1 MKYLLALFTL
11 TLSLS
16 VFSQTGA
23 IDRLQKQRKDL
34 QSEIDNTN
42 KLYLDVK
49 KQTTTIVQ
57 RINLI
62 NKQIS
67 NRKKMIEVQNNEI
80 SALDN
85 ELNRLHRD
93 ISVLDKE
100 LKEKQK
106 KYANAIKTVMHKR
119 QSENKIFF
127 ILSGKSFGEAL
138 RRMQYLKQY
147 SRVQKDQAGEIK
159 IKNAELLAKQL
170 DIEKAKIERSK
181 TLVSIQAE
189 QSSLVIEEQ
198 TRKSEMSEAKGKEK
212 ELQKV
217 LQDKQQQANR
227 LNAEIQKSIA
237 EEVARQEKE
246 ARRLEEIQRQKR
258 AEQARIAEEKRLKD
272 ERLKEE
278 RLNQERLNEERSK
291 VVEKKPKKAKVEKK
305 KEAVVVAPPVRE
317 PEKAVVVEEPLI
329 AATESFNLSKNFVAN
344 KGKLPMPVTGPA
356 TITSTFGVH
365 KHAEWNVSTN
375 NSGID
380 IQAQRN
386 ADIRS
391 IFEGEVS
398 RIIAFPGYN
407 NCVILRHGDYYT
419 FYANIIN
426 IYVKQGQKV
435 KTGEALGKIYTDSDN
450 GLSTMHFQLWQKT
463 TKLDP
468 SPWLKK

>member
-1 MKYLLALFTL
+1 MKYLLTLFIL
-11 TLSLS
+11 LQSYS

-23 IDRLQKQRKDL
+23 IERLQNQRKNL
-34 QSEIDNTN
+34 QLEIENTN

-80 SALDN
+80 SALDK
-85 ELNRLHRD
+85 ELNRLHQE
-93 ISVLDKE
+93 IAVLDKE
-100 LKEKQK
+100 LKQKQK
-106 KYANAIKTVMHKR
+106 KYAKAIKTVMHKR

-159 IKNAELLAKQL
+159 IKNAELMSKQV

-181 TLVSIQAE
+181 TLISIQAE
-189 QSSLVIEEQ
+189 QSKLVEEEQ
-198 TRKSEMSEAKGKEK
+198 NRKSDMNEAKGKEK

-227 LNAEIQKSIA
+227 LNTEIQKLIA

-246 ARRLEEIQRQKR
+246 ARRLEEEQRQKR
-258 AEQARIAEEKRLKD
+258 VEQARIAEEKRLKE
-272 ERLKEE
+272 ERAKEE
-278 RLNQERLNEERSK
+278 RAK
-291 VVEKKPKKAKVEKK
+291 VVEKKGKKGKVEKK
-305 KEAVVVAPPVRE
+305 KEEPVVRE
-317 PEKAVVVEEPLI
+317 LEKVIVEEPLI
-329 AATESFNLSKNFVAN
+329 AATETFNLSKNFVAN

-380 IQAQRN
+380 IQAQKN

-398 RIIAFPGYN
+398 RIISFPGYN

-435 KTGEALGKIYTDSDN
+435 KTGEALGKIFTDSDD
-450 GLSTMHFQLWQKT
+450 GVSTMHFQLWQKT

>member
-1 MKYLLALFTL
+1 MKYLLAFFTL
-11 TLSLS
+11 SLSLS
-16 VFSQTGA
+16 VFSQTGD
-23 IDRLQKQRKDL
+23 IERLQNRRKNL
-34 QSEIDNTN
+34 QTEIENTN
-42 KLYLDVK
+42 KLYLDLK
-49 KQTTTIVQ
+49 KQTTTIVH
-57 RINLI
+57 RISLI

-67 NRKKMIEVQNNEI
+67 NRKKLIDVQNNEI
-80 SALDN
+80 SALDKELDRLQQEIKVLDN
-85 ELNRLHRD
+85 EL
-93 ISVLDKE
+93 
-100 LKEKQK
+100 KQK
-106 KYANAIKTVMHKR
+106 QVKYANAIKIVMHKR

-127 ILSGKSFGEAL
+127 ILSGKSFGETL

-147 SRVQKDQAGEIK
+147 SHVQKNQAGDIK
-159 IKNAELLAKQL
+159 VKNAQLLKKQV
-170 DIEKAKIERSK
+170 DIQNAKIERSK

-189 QSSLVIEEQ
+189 QSNLVLEEQ
-198 TRKSEMSEAKGKEK
+198 NRKSDMNEAKGKEN

-217 LQDKQQQANR
+217 LQNKQKQANS
-227 LNAEIQKSIA
+227 LNTEIEKLIA
-237 EEVARQEKE
+237 QEVARQERE
-246 ARRLEEIQRQKR
+246 VRRLEEEQRIR
-258 AEQARIAEEKRLKD
+258 RVEQARIAEEKR
-272 ERLKEE
+272 EKEE
-278 RLNQERLNEERSK
+278 R
-291 VVEKKPKKAKVEKK
+291 VK
-305 KEAVVVAPPVRE
+305 KERVKEKPRKGKKGEVEQRKEEPVPIRE
-317 PEKAVVVEEPLI
+317 PEKIIIEEPLI
-329 AATESFNLSKNFVAN
+329 ASTETFNLSKNFVAN
-344 KGKLPMPVTGPA
+344 KGRLPMPVTGRA
-356 TITSTFGVH
+356 TIVSTFGVH

-380 IQAQRN
+380 IQAQKN

-450 GLSTMHFQLWQKT
+450 GVSTMHFQLWQKT